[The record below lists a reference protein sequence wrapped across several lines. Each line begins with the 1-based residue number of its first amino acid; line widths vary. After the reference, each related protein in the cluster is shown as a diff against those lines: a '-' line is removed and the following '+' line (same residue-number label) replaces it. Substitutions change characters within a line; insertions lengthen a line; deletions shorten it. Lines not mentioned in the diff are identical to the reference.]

1 MDKKIV
7 PHQCI
12 NGATQIAREPGQ
24 TSDQKI
30 DQVSQKIVFKI
41 STGLDTFSKSF
52 LVDLGTVFGP
62 FFDPRAALKGVIT
75 GLGIQILAQ
84 EAPKGSQEAT
94 KTLRKGS
101 RGLPRAPLEVPK
113 RRPRVSQDDP
123 RRALVG
129 FSRPPRGFKRLSRL
143 SLAIFGRIS
152 LCFYKVFSLQ

>member
-7 PHQCI
+7 PHQCT

-30 DQVSQKIVFKI
+30 DQVTQKIVSKMNARFE
-41 STGLDTFSKSF
+41 TFSKSV
-52 LVDLGTVFGP
+52 LADLGTVFGP
-62 FFDPRAALKGVIT
+62 FFDPRSCLKGVSA
-75 GLGIQILAQ
+75 GLGLQILAQ

-94 KTLRKGS
+94 KTIRKGS

-129 FSRPPRGFKRLSRL
+129 FSRPPRGSERLSRL
-143 SLAIFGRIS
+143 SPAIFRGIS
-152 LCFYKVFSLQ
+152 LCFYKVFFLQ

>member
-7 PHQCI
+7 PHQCT

-30 DQVSQKIVFKI
+30 DQVSQKIVSKI
-41 STGLDTFSKSF
+41 STGFETLSKSV
-52 LVDLGTVFGP
+52 LADLGTVFGP
-62 FFDPRAALKGVIT
+62 FFDPRSCSKGVRT
-75 GLGIQILAQ
+75 GLGLQILAQ

-101 RGLPRAPLEVPK
+101 HGLPRAALEVPK
-113 RRPRVSQDDP
+113 RRPRVFQDDP

-129 FSRPPRGFKRLSRL
+129 FSRPPRGSERLSTL
-143 SLAIFGRIS
+143 FPAIFGGIS
-152 LCFYKVFSLQ
+152 LCFFKVFSLQ

>member
-7 PHQCI
+7 LHQCT

-30 DQVSQKIVFKI
+30 GQVSQKIVSKI
-41 STGLDTFSKSF
+41 STRFETFSKSV
-52 LVDLGTVFGP
+52 LADLGTVFRP
-62 FFDPRAALKGVIT
+62 FFDPRTCLKGVRT

-101 RGLPRAPLEVPK
+101 RGLPRASLEVPK

-129 FSRPPRGFKRLSRL
+129 FSRPPRGSKRLSRL
-143 SLAIFGRIS
+143 PLTIFGWIS
-152 LCFYKVFSLQ
+152 LCFYKIFYLQ

>member
-1 MDKKIV
+1 LYKKIV
-7 PHQCI
+7 PHQCT

-30 DQVSQKIVFKI
+30 DQVSQKIVSKI
-41 STGLDTFSKSF
+41 STRFETFSKSV
-52 LVDLGTVFGP
+52 LADLGTVFGQ
-62 FFDPRAALKGVIT
+62 FFDPRSCPKGVIT
-75 GLGIQILAQ
+75 GLGLQILAQ

-129 FSRPPRGFKRLSRL
+129 FSRPPRGSERLSRL
-143 SLAIFGRIS
+143 SPAIFGRIS
-152 LCFYKVFSLQ
+152 LCFFKVFSLQ